1 MPSGGVAPAC
11 MHARGIDKTVPN
23 VYNNSNEMNT
33 KGGLAH
39 ESAFAGPAP

>member
-23 VYNNSNEMNT
+23 VYNNSNEMKT
-33 KGGLAH
+33 RGGLAH